1 MRETERERSR
11 VSYGRPDASLP
22 LAPGSIY
29 RRFRVLPPGQRLVNL
44 PAERLIFQP
53 CPTATEFADFP
64 RGSGPTVSMNGDAY
78 KLAPFHGL
86 ASVDPPDLSALDG
99 PTMANKLAGNGPSLP
114 LSPSGVEVSR
124 RSITNRAST
133 RGLLLGFRLHNGEE
147 VNGRKLRPGRAGSSA
162 PGRAILG
169 KNEAA
174 SGGNPAHRDHTVVII
189 IKAWLAN
196 ARLGLPSKS

>member
-1 MRETERERSR
+1 M
-11 VSYGRPDASLP
+11 SYGRPDASLP

-53 CPTATEFADFP
+53 CPTATESADFP

-114 LSPSGVEVSR
+114 LSPPGVEVSR

-133 RGLLLGFRLHNGEE
+133 RGLLPGFRLHNEE
-147 VNGRKLRPGRAGSSA
+147 KRSTAGSCVQAERDPLLREERFWAKTRLLLEETQRTVTTQSLLSSKHGWRMLASA
-162 PGRAILG
+162 
-169 KNEAA
+169 
-174 SGGNPAHRDHTVVII
+174 SHQ
-189 IKAWLAN
+189 KAN
-196 ARLGLPSKS
+196 RLGSSKP

>member
-1 MRETERERSR
+1 M
-11 VSYGRPDASLP
+11 SYGRPDASLP

-44 PAERLIFQP
+44 PAERLIFHP
-53 CPTATEFADFP
+53 CPTATESADFP

-114 LSPSGVEVSR
+114 PFPRR
-124 RSITNRAST
+124 RSFSPFDHQSSLDTEDYYPGSGCTTEKRST
-133 RGLLLGFRLHNGEE
+133 AGSCVQAERDPLLREERFWAKTRLLLEETQRTVTTQSLLSSKHGWRMLASASHQKANRL
-147 VNGRKLRPGRAGSSA
+147 GSSK
-162 PGRAILG
+162 P
-169 KNEAA
+169 
-174 SGGNPAHRDHTVVII
+174 
-189 IKAWLAN
+189 
-196 ARLGLPSKS
+196 

>member
-1 MRETERERSR
+1 M
-11 VSYGRPDASLP
+11 SYGRPDASLP

-53 CPTATEFADFP
+53 CPTATESADFP

-114 LSPSGVEVSR
+114 LSPPGVEVSR

-133 RGLLLGFRLHNGEE
+133 RRIITRVPVAQRRRGQRQE
-147 VNGRKLRPGRAGSSA
+147 VASRQSGILCSGKSDSGQKRGCFWRKPSA
-162 PGRAILG
+162 P
-169 KNEAA
+169 
-174 SGGNPAHRDHTVVII
+174 
-189 IKAWLAN
+189 
-196 ARLGLPSKS
+196 

>member
-1 MRETERERSR
+1 M
-11 VSYGRPDASLP
+11 SYGRPDASLP

-44 PAERLIFQP
+44 PAERLIFHP
-53 CPTATEFADFP
+53 CPTATESADFP

-114 LSPSGVEVSR
+114 PFPRR
-124 RSITNRAST
+124 RSFSPFDHQSSLDTRIITRVPVAQ
-133 RGLLLGFRLHNGEE
+133 RREE

>member
-1 MRETERERSR
+1 M
-11 VSYGRPDASLP
+11 SYGRPDASLS

-44 PAERLIFQP
+44 PAERLIFHP
-53 CPTATEFADFP
+53 CPTATESADFP

-114 LSPSGVEVSR
+114 PFPRR
-124 RSITNRAST
+124 RSFSPFDHQSSLDTRIITRVPVAQRRRGQRQEVASRQSGILCSGKSDSGQK
-133 RGLLLGFRLHNGEE
+133 RGRFW
-147 VNGRKLRPGRAGSSA
+147 RKSSA
-162 PGRAILG
+162 P
-169 KNEAA
+169 
-174 SGGNPAHRDHTVVII
+174 
-189 IKAWLAN
+189 
-196 ARLGLPSKS
+196 

>member
-1 MRETERERSR
+1 M
-11 VSYGRPDASLP
+11 SYGRPDASLP

-53 CPTATEFADFP
+53 CPTATESADFP

-99 PTMANKLAGNGPSLP
+99 PTTANKLALP
-114 LSPSGVEVSR
+114 PFLRR
-124 RSITNRAST
+124 RSLDHQCLDARIITRVPVAQRRRGQRQEVAST
-133 RGLLLGFRLHNGEE
+133 QSGILCSGKSDSGQKRGCFWRE
-147 VNGRKLRPGRAGSSA
+147 SSA
-162 PGRAILG
+162 P
-169 KNEAA
+169 
-174 SGGNPAHRDHTVVII
+174 
-189 IKAWLAN
+189 
-196 ARLGLPSKS
+196 